1 MISRLARRRSEC
13 FTHLATMTLPV
24 GDDCEPRRTLQ
35 VSLSPRR
42 FWPTLALEET
52 LAGLGYFR
60 SPHAKR
66 YKYNPTNPGAMVDPL
81 EKLVVDDE
89 EIDRT
94 LLSEVLAPYVRIS
107 KKAGQPVFTPEFS
120 RLSEGGKILVYLLAR
135 QAATTLGL
143 SSEGSAATPKEV
155 SASTGVKYGTAKP
168 TLVGLVRKGFL
179 SSVGGEYSVPAHAL
193 LRIREAIK

>member
-1 MISRLARRRSEC
+1 MVVLTPLDRTWPCTASRAFSATLRRARALSGRSAARFEERGHQHAVPRLSHRVVEPHC
-13 FTHLATMTLPV
+13 GRLVT
-24 GDDCEPRRTLQ
+24 DCG
-35 VSLSPRR
+35 SI
-42 FWPTLALEET
+42 
-52 LAGLGYFR
+52 
-60 SPHAKR
+60 
-66 YKYNPTNPGAMVDPL
+66 DPL